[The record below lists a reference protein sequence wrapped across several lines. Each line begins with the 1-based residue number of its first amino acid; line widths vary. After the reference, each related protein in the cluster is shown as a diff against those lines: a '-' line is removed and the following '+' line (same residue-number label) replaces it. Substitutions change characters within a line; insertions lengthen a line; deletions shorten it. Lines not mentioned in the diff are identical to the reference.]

1 MQFQES
7 QPSAAPETP
16 APATSDA
23 TPAPPEKKAKT
34 EEAPAASSAADDP
47 NSNLFLDE
55 SFVKNFLGTLP
66 GVDVN
71 DPKIQDA
78 LKSAGADGEGTEE
91 DKEKKKKE
99 EEEKKDKKQ

>member
-1 MQFQES
+1 M
-7 QPSAAPETP
+7 
-16 APATSDA
+16 
-23 TPAPPEKKAKT
+23 
-34 EEAPAASSAADDP
+34 
-47 NSNLFLDE
+47 
-55 SFVKNFLGTLP
+55 KNFLGTLP

-99 EEEKKDKKQ
+99 EEEKKDKK